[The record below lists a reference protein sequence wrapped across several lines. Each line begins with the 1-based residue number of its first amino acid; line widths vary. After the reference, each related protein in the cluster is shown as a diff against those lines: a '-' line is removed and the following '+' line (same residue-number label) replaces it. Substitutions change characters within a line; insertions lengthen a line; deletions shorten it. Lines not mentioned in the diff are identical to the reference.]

1 MKSQKAGGADEC
13 ITAFY
18 QKNVILSID
27 RSQKFRQRKE
37 TKYMA
42 KREEVMWRINRICS
56 VVNDET
62 LEQLERIMLAYINGA
77 AVKKG
82 LVRKPG
88 NDNTE
93 KKEVK

>member
-1 MKSQKAGGADEC
+1 MA
-13 ITAFY
+13 
-18 QKNVILSID
+18 
-27 RSQKFRQRKE
+27 
-37 TKYMA
+37 A

-62 LEQLERIMLAYINGA
+62 LERLERIMLAYINGV

-82 LVRKPG
+82 LVRIPENK
-88 NDNTE
+88 NTG

>member
-1 MKSQKAGGADEC
+1 MA
-13 ITAFY
+13 
-18 QKNVILSID
+18 
-27 RSQKFRQRKE
+27 
-37 TKYMA
+37 A
-42 KREEVMWRINRICS
+42 KREEVVWRINRICS

-82 LVRKPG
+82 LVRKPE
-88 NDNTE
+88 NKNTG

>member
-1 MKSQKAGGADEC
+1 MIEA
-13 ITAFY
+13 
-18 QKNVILSID
+18 
-27 RSQKFRQRKE
+27 KFSGSERRQ
-37 TKYMA
+37 KYMAA

-77 AVKKG
+77 AIKKG

-88 NDNTE
+88 NDNAE
-93 KKEVK
+93 KKEAK